1 MDILMNFPRYLE
13 IKSREN
19 DSIER
24 VISVLGYLFID
35 DPDPRKFMDSK
46 GYIDDKGY
54 VWIYQK

>member
-54 VWIYQK
+54 V